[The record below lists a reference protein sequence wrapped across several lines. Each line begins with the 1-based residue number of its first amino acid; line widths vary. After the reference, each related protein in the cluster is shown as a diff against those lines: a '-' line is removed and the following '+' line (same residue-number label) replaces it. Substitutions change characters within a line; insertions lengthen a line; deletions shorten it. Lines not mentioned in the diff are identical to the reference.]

1 MIKFDSNSKKLL
13 FYFLRTAVAF
23 IFLQTLF
30 YKFTGAPESVLI
42 FTKLG
47 IEPWG
52 RIGTGVLE
60 LIAAILLFVPG
71 SNSIGALLGL
81 GLMSGAIFSHLFVIG
96 VEQENDGGLLFFLAL
111 GSAAICA
118 FLLWMERQTLTSV
131 LRKRFQK

>member
-1 MIKFDSNSKKLL
+1 MFQSESFPKKFLL
-13 FYFLRTAVAF
+13 YIPRAAVAF

-60 LIAAILLFVPG
+60 LIAAVLLFVPG
-71 SNSIGALLGL
+71 FNWFGSLLGL
-81 GLMSGAIFSHLFVIG
+81 GLMSGAILSHLFVIG
-96 VEQENDGGLLFFLAL
+96 IEQENDGGLLFFLAL
-111 GSAAICA
+111 ASAAICA
-118 FLLWMERQTLTSV
+118 LLLWTERETLTSV